1 MSLPADGSRADADAR
16 KASRPVNA
24 TAVVAGASE
33 ARSES
38 RRRGSRVWG
47 GGRAMVTG
55 RPGVETFSRGGSEF
69 RSI

>member
-1 MSLPADGSRADADAR
+1 
-16 KASRPVNA
+16 
-24 TAVVAGASE
+24 VVAGASE